1 MPAFI
6 MGGIAL
12 ASGVMGAMGASSQA
26 KADAMAQQMQ
36 QENANFQNKWQNQ
49 AANRNMLRQYQGQLQ
64 VNAQIETAANQ
75 SKMQQG
81 IYGKAAWNNAAS
93 QLSKQTSSTTASFLG
108 AMSARGVSLDS
119 ANVRSMVRQTAK
131 AAQVNNANMR
141 VSFAN
146 QGRDI
151 DTSYQNMLAK
161 RNLGVPEQQTF
172 MPSRGG
178 IVDNSSSMLSTGIAT
193 SVLNAAG
200 AAYSANKQWG
210 TPSAPPAPGGT
221 P

>member
-6 MGGIAL
+6 MGGLAL

-36 QENANFQNKWQNQ
+36 QQNANFQNRWQNE
-49 AANRNMLRQYQGQLQ
+49 AANRNMLRQYGGQLQ
-64 VNAQIETAANQ
+64 VNAQIEAAANL
-75 SKMQQG
+75 SKVQQG
-81 IYGKAAWNNAAS
+81 IYGKAAWNNASS
-93 QLSKQTSSTTASFLG
+93 QLSKQTNTTTSSFLG
-108 AMSARGVSLDS
+108 AMSARGISLDS
-119 ANVRSMVRQTAK
+119 ANVRSMVRQTAA
-131 AAQVNNANMR
+131 AAQANNANMR

-200 AAYSANKQWG
+200 AAYSANKQYG
-210 TPSAPPAPGGT
+210 TPPAPGGK

>member
-12 ASGVMGAMGASSQA
+12 ASGVMGAMGGSSQA

-36 QENANFQNKWQNQ
+36 QRNANFQNKWQNE
-49 AANRNMLRQYQGQLQ
+49 AANRNMLRQYGGQLQ
-64 VNAQIETAANQ
+64 VNAQIEAAANL
-75 SKMQQG
+75 SKVQQG
-81 IYGKAAWNNAAS
+81 IYGKAAWNNASS
-93 QLSKQTSSTTASFLG
+93 QLSKQTNTTTSSFLG
-108 AMSARGVSLDS
+108 AMSARGISLDS

-193 SVLNAAG
+193 SLLNAG
-200 AAYSANKQWG
+200 HAAYSANKQWG
-210 TPSAPPAPGGT
+210 TP
-221 P
+221 

>member
-1 MPAFI
+1 
-6 MGGIAL
+6 
-12 ASGVMGAMGASSQA
+12 MGAFGGSSQA

-36 QENANFQNKWQNQ
+36 QRNANFQNKWQNE
-49 AANRNMLRQYQGQLQ
+49 AANRNMLRQYGGQLQ
-64 VNAQIETAANQ
+64 VNAQIEASANL
-75 SKMQQG
+75 SKVQQG
-81 IYGKAAWNNAAS
+81 IYGKAAWNNASS
-93 QLSKQTSSTTASFLG
+93 QLSKQTNTTTSSFLG
-108 AMSARGVSLDS
+108 AMSARGISLDS

-178 IVDNSSSMLSTGIAT
+178 IVDNASSMLSTGIAT
-193 SVLNAAG
+193 SVLGAAG

-210 TPSAPPAPGGT
+210 TPSGGT
-221 P
+221 PSGGGKE

>member
-1 MPAFI
+1 MPAFV
-6 MGGIAL
+6 MGGLAL

-36 QENANFQNKWQNQ
+36 QQNANFQNKWQNE
-49 AANRNMLRQYQGQLQ
+49 AANRNMLRQYGGQLQ
-64 VNAQIETAANQ
+64 VNAQIEAAANL
-75 SKMQQG
+75 SKVQQG
-81 IYGKAAWNNAAS
+81 IYGKAAWNNASS
-93 QLSKQTSSTTASFLG
+93 QLSKQTNTTTSSFLG
-108 AMSARGVSLDS
+108 AMSARGISLDS

-200 AAYSANKQWG
+200 AAYSADKQWG
-210 TPSAPPAPGGT
+210 KP
-221 P
+221 

>member
-12 ASGVMGAMGASSQA
+12 ASGVMGAIGGSSQA

-36 QENANFQNKWQNQ
+36 QRNANFQNKWQNE
-49 AANRNMLRQYQGQLQ
+49 AANRNMLRQYGGQLQ
-64 VNAQIETAANQ
+64 VNAQIEAAANLSKVQQ
-75 SKMQQG
+75 S
-81 IYGKAAWNNAAS
+81 IYGKAAWNNASS
-93 QLSKQTSSTTASFLG
+93 QLSKQTNTTTSSFLG
-108 AMSARGVSLDS
+108 AMSARGISLDS

-178 IVDNSSSMLSTGIAT
+178 IVDSSSSMLSTGIAT
-193 SVLNAAG
+193 SLLNAGG

-210 TPSAPPAPGGT
+210 KP
-221 P
+221 

>member
-1 MPAFI
+1 MPAFV
-6 MGGIAL
+6 MGGLAL
-12 ASGVMGAMGASSQA
+12 ASGVMGAMGGASQA
-26 KADAMAQQMQ
+26 KAQAMQQQMQ
-36 QENANFQNKWQNQ
+36 QDNANFQNKWQNE
-49 AANRNMLRQYQGQLQ
+49 AANRNMLRQYGGQLQ
-64 VNAQIETAANQ
+64 INAQIEAAANLT
-75 SKMQQG
+75 KTQQA

-93 QLSKQTSSTTASFLG
+93 QLSKQTNSTTANFLG

-119 ANVRSMVRQTAK
+119 ASVRSMVRQTAA

-161 RNLGVPEQQTF
+161 RNLGVPEQQSF
-172 MPSRGG
+172 MPTRGG

-210 TPSAPPAPGGT
+210 TPSAPPAPGAKQ
-221 P
+221 

>member
-1 MPAFI
+1 

-12 ASGVMGAMGASSQA
+12 ASGVMGAMGASKQA

-36 QENANFQNKWQNQ
+36 QQNANFQNKWQNE

-64 VNAQIETAANQ
+64 VNAQIETAANL
-75 SKMQQG
+75 SKVQQG
-81 IYGKAAWNNAAS
+81 IYGKAAWNNASS
-93 QLSKQTSSTTASFLG
+93 QLSKQTNTTTSSFLG
-108 AMSARGVSLDS
+108 AMSARGISLDS
-119 ANVRSMVRQTAK
+119 ANVRSMVRQTAA

-210 TPSAPPAPGGT
+210 TPSAPPAPGGK

>member
-1 MPAFI
+1 
-6 MGGIAL
+6 MGGLAL

-26 KADAMAQQMQ
+26 KAEAMAQKMQ
-36 QENANFQNKWQNQ
+36 QQNANFQNKWQNE
-49 AANRNMLRQYQGQLQ
+49 AANRNMLRQYGGQLQ
-64 VNAQIETAANQ
+64 VNAQIEAAANQ

-119 ANVRSMVRQTAK
+119 ANVRSMVRQTAM

-178 IVDNSSSMLSTGIAT
+178 IVDNSSSMLSTGLAT
-193 SVLNAAG
+193 SVLGAAG
-200 AAYSANKQWG
+200 AAYSAHKQWG
-210 TPSAPPAPGGT
+210 KPSAPPAPGGE
-221 P
+221 

>member
-6 MGGIAL
+6 MGGLAL

-36 QENANFQNKWQNQ
+36 QQNANFQNKWQNE
-49 AANRNMLRQYQGQLQ
+49 AANRNMLRQYGGQLQ
-64 VNAQIETAANQ
+64 VNAQIEAAANL
-75 SKMQQG
+75 SKVQQG
-81 IYGKAAWNNAAS
+81 IYGKAAWNNASS
-93 QLSKQTSSTTASFLG
+93 QLSKQTNTTTSSFLG
-108 AMSARGVSLDS
+108 AMSARGISLDS
-119 ANVRSMVRQTAK
+119 ANVRSMVRQTAA
-131 AAQVNNANMR
+131 AAQANNANMR

-200 AAYSANKQWG
+200 AAYSANKQYG
-210 TPSAPPAPGGT
+210 TPPAPGGK